1 MLAEALWEVV
11 WVAWGVEVFVSSSS
25 SSSSSHATSSS
36 LSAAASVINVSCHA
50 AVANSCVKHTLE
62 NLLSLLLLFVDSL
75 ANEVVSHPESPVLDL
90 LRHQLLHRTSEVLE
104 FVQIRGN
111 SLSLLV
117 DIEPFLPLNP
127 LLALWIL
134 RER

>member
-1 MLAEALWEVV
+1 VLAEALWEVV

-62 NLLSLLLLFVDSL
+62 NLLPLLLLLVDSL
-75 ANEVVSHPESPVLDL
+75 ADKVVSHPESPVFDL
-90 LRHQLLHRTSEVLE
+90 FGHKLLHSPPEVLE
-104 FVQIRGN
+104 FVQIRSN

-117 DIEPFLPLNP
+117 DVEPFLPLDP